1 MRRGGKRRV
10 VGRWAQQAHVEIKS
24 FRHPA
29 GCRTQRREGASDL
42 AAPRPAPRS
51 PLGARGPG
59 HRHGWSGPERVT
71 PGLGFQ
77 IGFVALAKSGQ
88 DSAPEAR
95 GRRRDRKVLRSIGDT
110 WPECQTEDKRTG
122 AQRLG
127 PAKISR

>member
-10 VGRWAQQAHVEIKS
+10 VGRWAQQAHSKS
-24 FRHPA
+24 SRFVI
-29 GCRTQRREGASDL
+29 L
-42 AAPRPAPRS
+42 
-51 PLGARGPG
+51 LGAELNGEREHQTSQHHDRLPEAHWGHEGG